1 MRQHSAALPRGG
13 CSRGAHR
20 WSGESRAR
28 VRSRA
33 RERVEGPKVFLFES
47 RRPVPWTTQCAQGG
61 GKGGSQREVD
71 RFAAADAVLAAQGG
85 LWKEARIGARTER
98 ARVWVAPVRNLVEC
112 SESEHVTDKTFF
124 FFGGGE
130 EERKSAATQKARVMR
145 ARCSLSLSSP
155 HQKRA
160 LFLRQEGGRF
170 HTSGSFTPHVDST
183 KFSVSTAHTVAS
195 RARARFESA
204 RLLRVR
210 KRCCRSRAAALSL
223 SAAASPFARLARDL
237 RPLTT
242 FGRKHSQVGF
252 DESSESWW
260 LWGEGEEE
268 TRARAH
274 EPPGT
279 VRAQLFGKGH
289 DSPPLAPPSRPALL
303 SPQAMRTRRTVLQVR
318 DSVRS
323 MRARVPMLEIFPF
336 SPVRCRPFA
345 ATRCWCSM
353 TTWPRRS
360 SPPWHAS

>member
-20 WSGESRAR
+20 WSGESRA
-28 VRSRA
+28 RSRA

-124 FFGGGE
+124 FGGE
-130 EERKSAATQKARVMR
+130 EERESAATQKARIMR

-195 RARARFESA
+195 RARARFGSA

-210 KRCCRSRAAALSL
+210 KRLPLPRSGSL
-223 SAAASPFARLARDL
+223 SPLL
-237 RPLTT
+237 RPLSR
-242 FGRKHSQVGF
+242 GSR
-252 DESSESWW
+252 
-260 LWGEGEEE
+260 E
-268 TRARAH
+268 T
-274 EPPGT
+274 
-279 VRAQLFGKGH
+279 
-289 DSPPLAPPSRPALL
+289 
-303 SPQAMRTRRTVLQVR
+303 
-318 DSVRS
+318 
-323 MRARVPMLEIFPF
+323 
-336 SPVRCRPFA
+336 
-345 ATRCWCSM
+345 
-353 TTWPRRS
+353 
-360 SPPWHAS
+360 